1 MRNVAQI
8 LTVSHIQVH
17 PNQFSFLQVSIYF
30 QKNGRRWACSRAI
43 VPCGCCDLW
52 GLAQHLHD
60 PAVSKQRSLHMQLMQ
75 LTFTPN
81 HTWHG
86 CGLKWANIA
95 DLSGDVPP
103 PFAHPKTPPG
113 SRLKAAVPEVMVT
126 KNGSSTCTTLWRLRM
141 IGTISLLP
149 FGNISN
155 KNLKAI
161 NIPSTSTLIYP
172 LASFMFFCESEVLMD
187 RMMGNPKFAAWFQT
201 KENERRK
208 LSEVEI
214 CKIQLCKPTAGP
226 LKQ

>member
-1 MRNVAQI
+1 MRVLRPVRVGTRSTWSSCFKITLPTDAADATHLYPQPH
-8 LTVSHIQVH
+8 LTW
-17 PNQFSFLQVSIYF
+17 L
-30 QKNGRRWACSRAI
+30 RAK
-43 VPCGCCDLW
+43 
-52 GLAQHLHD
+52 
-60 PAVSKQRSLHMQLMQ
+60 VSKYCRPIRWCVTTVRS
-75 LTFTPN
+75 PE
-81 HTWHG
+81 
-86 CGLKWANIA
+86 
-95 DLSGDVPP
+95 D
-103 PFAHPKTPPG
+103 PPG

>member
-1 MRNVAQI
+1 MRVLRPVKVGTTSTWSSCFKTTLPTDAADA
-8 LTVSHIQVH
+8 T
-17 PNQFSFLQVSIYF
+17 
-30 QKNGRRWACSRAI
+30 
-43 VPCGCCDLW
+43 
-52 GLAQHLHD
+52 HLY
-60 PAVSKQRSLHMQLMQ
+60 
-75 LTFTPN
+75 PN

-95 DLSGDVPP
+95 DLSGDVSP